1 MEKSEQMLPYYRQC
15 FVCGETRLGRLG
27 VRFKVVNGTVRATF
41 TPTEKHVGF
50 PGIVHGGIITA
61 LLDEAMV
68 WAIYAATG
76 QFALSAEITVRF
88 LKPLPVGQTVEIV
101 GYLVRKQRRIWEVA
115 SEIHDE
121 QAIIYARAWG
131 RFVPAPSEESEQ
143 WQSALQQSKP

>member
-1 MEKSEQMLPYYRQC
+1 MAKSEQVLPYYKQC

-27 VRFKVVNGTVRATF
+27 VRFKIVDGTVRATF

-50 PGIVHGGIITA
+50 PDIVHGGIIAA

-68 WAIYAATG
+68 WAIYAETG
-76 QFALSAEITVRF
+76 RFALSAEITVRF
-88 LKPLPVGQTVEIV
+88 LKPLPVGKTVEVV
-101 GYLVRKQRRIWEVA
+101 GYIVRRQRRIWEVG

-131 RFVPAPSEESEQ
+131 RFVPARDEENEQ
-143 WQSALQQSKP
+143 WKNALQQAKT

>member
-1 MEKSEQMLPYYRQC
+1 MEKNEQLLPYYRQC

-27 VRFKVVNGTVRATF
+27 VRFRFAEGKVKATF

-68 WAIYAATG
+68 WAIYAETG
-76 QFALSAEITVRF
+76 KFALSSEITVRF
-88 LKPLPVGQTVEIV
+88 LKPLPVGQTVEVV
-101 GYLVRKQRRIWEVA
+101 GYLVRRQRRIWEVG

-121 QAIIYARAWG
+121 QAIVYARAWG
-131 RFVPAPSEESEQ
+131 RFFPVTPEENEQ
-143 WQSALQQSKP
+143 WQNALQVMKI